1 VMHFHITECPADVP
15 FGRWPM
21 KTECEIIDGS
31 PCDYLKWDSDFF
43 GRRIG
48 RVHGRFSPGDI
59 GRILEWCEIE
69 RIDCLY
75 LLAASDDAQAV
86 AVAEKHGF
94 HLVDIRITLE
104 VALEPISKE
113 AGGTLRLARPSDL
126 EALKQIGSSSFR
138 DSRFYYDPRF
148 EKTRCDDLYA
158 TWIEES
164 CKLAADFVLVAEDEG
179 QPAGFVTCHAGPGDA
194 GSIGLI
200 AVSAAHQSRG
210 LGRRLVTSAL
220 HSFHQRGLRFA
231 TVVTQGRNI
240 RSQRLYQKCGFVSR
254 SVELWYH
261 RWSAWSILEE

>member
-1 VMHFHITECPADVP
+1 VKI
-15 FGRWPM
+15 
-21 KTECEIIDGS
+21 KCESIGGS
-31 PCDYLKWDSDFF
+31 PCDYLEWDSNFF

-48 RVHGRFSPGDI
+48 RVHGRFSPCDI

-94 HLVDIRITLE
+94 QLVDIRITFD
-104 VALEPISKE
+104 VALEQISKE
-113 AGGTLRLARPSDL
+113 AGATLRLARPSDL
-126 EALKQIGSSSFR
+126 EALKQTARSSFR

-148 EKTRCDDLYA
+148 EKTRCDDLFA

-164 CKLAADFVLVAEDEG
+164 CKLGADFVLVAEEEG
-179 QPAGFVTCHAGPGDA
+179 QPAGFVTCHAGPGET

-200 AVSAAHQSRG
+200 AVVAAHQGRG
-210 LGRRLVTSAL
+210 LGRQLVMSAL
-220 HSFHQRGLRFA
+220 QAFRARGLRFA
-231 TVVTQGRNI
+231 AVVTQGRNI
-240 RSQRLYQKCGFVSR
+240 HSQRLYQKCGFVTR

-261 RWSAWSILEE
+261 RWFAWSILEE